1 VQERTIFA
9 AGERPQPG
17 SPPDLARDLSRLPF
31 PLRAGH
37 VYIDIGGIMA
47 NVTVVSKIRL
57 FAGVAPVI
65 LLIASPL
72 LALAFVQ
79 FGNIPADIKDDQ
91 VASIKYAEGL
101 DAALY
106 KMEWGRE
113 QPDSVQIIVDQQRR
127 FADYLDSAVHHV
139 YTDEQ
144 RDKIGA
150 LAQQAKITLD
160 AFRRADPHDEV
171 MNAKMRDLHAMVSDL
186 ESADEA
192 GLDQYADAV
201 SSRAHQLVAV
211 VIVTGVVIPMICFA
225 LIWRLTQNTRADLR
239 AMRAELESVRE
250 NPAPM
255 EPSMAHAIERIDQA
269 LERQGFLK
277 PNPMLA
283 EE

>member
-1 VQERTIFA
+1 M
-9 AGERPQPG
+9 
-17 SPPDLARDLSRLPF
+17 
-31 PLRAGH
+31 
-37 VYIDIGGIMA
+37 DIGGIMA

-57 FAGVAPVI
+57 FAGIAPVI

-106 KMEWGRE
+106 KMEWARE
-113 QPDSVQIIVDQQRR
+113 QPDSAQIIVDQQRR

-150 LAQQAKITLD
+150 LAQQAKVTLD
-160 AFRRADPHDEV
+160 AFRHADPHDEV

-192 GLDQYADAV
+192 GLDQYADAA
-201 SSRAHQLVAV
+201 SNRAHQLAAV
-211 VIVTGVVIPMICFA
+211 VIVTGILIPVICFA
-225 LIWRLTQNTRADLR
+225 LLWRLTQSTRADLR
-239 AMRAELESVRE
+239 VIRAELERVSE
-250 NPAPM
+250 NPAAR
-255 EPSMAHAIERIDQA
+255 EPSMARAIEAIDQA
-269 LERQGFLK
+269 LTRQGFLK